1 MTARSTAEEHRVS
14 TPLELLFDLC
24 FAVAVAAVIA
34 ATFTGQPVLTT
45 GLILAALVAAA
56 EAALARAPAR

>member
-1 MTARSTAEEHRVS
+1 MFRRRCRGDGRALAEGHVR
-14 TPLELLFDLC
+14 P
-24 FAVAVAAVIA
+24 AKAAAAVIA